1 MTDWRHAVG
10 GVMLIAAGGC
20 SYSVGSW
27 GTHLQSHDAVP
38 SLGNASGPSAQ
49 RAIIDTD
56 WCAVGRSAG
65 RPAAHQSAWIKSDD
79 DSACG
84 LYLCLCGHSIT
95 SSRQCGPHKHT
106 HTETERERE
115 RLQQLFPPD
124 YATISDWCVSRTL
137 TFCEQRRLQCMESAV
152 RSRDKVFKRNLDS
165 KLR

>member
-1 MTDWRHAVG
+1 
-10 GVMLIAAGGC
+10 MLIAAGGC

-49 RAIIDTD
+49 HAIIDTD
-56 WCAVGRSAG
+56 WCAVGRSAD

-84 LYLCLCGHSIT
+84 LYLCLCGHVAILLPVVGSVAHTNTHIQ
-95 SSRQCGPHKHT
+95 RQ
-106 HTETERERE
+106 TERERE